1 MDILRTAIIRT
12 SSRRESLELMK
23 IANEIIEDI
32 KNDPYLKEL
41 WDVYISE
48 NKYIGELSFDN
59 VVDVIKIISKKTE
72 DL

>member
-1 MDILRTAIIRT
+1 MNILCTAIKRT
-12 SSRRESLELMK
+12 SSRRESLETIK

-41 WDVYISE
+41 WNVYVSE

>member
-1 MDILRTAIIRT
+1 MNILCTAIKRT
-12 SSRRESLELMK
+12 SSRRESLETIK

-41 WDVYISE
+41 WNVYVSE

-59 VVDVIKIISKKTE
+59 VVDVITIICEKTSNF
-72 DL
+72 

>member
-1 MDILRTAIIRT
+1 MNILCTAIKRT
-12 SSRRESLELMK
+12 SSRRESLETIK

-32 KNDPYLKEL
+32 NNDPYLKEL
-41 WDVYISE
+41 WNVYVSE